1 MTPESRC
8 SFCGKED
15 VTTLNLFYSGNN
27 LRICGDC
34 VEQCLNLIDIH
45 KLQSSTEEIKLQIKK
60 PRDIKAYLDEYVIGQ
75 DDVKIVLSVAVYNH
89 YKRLKFL
96 EDNSQHSSEEKQKL
110 YEGVDSI
117 DKSNILMIG
126 STGTGKTYLVRVL
139 ARYLNVPFA
148 IADATAVTE
157 AGYVGE
163 DVETILT
170 KLLQESNYNVKNAE
184 RGIVYID
191 EIDKIA
197 KKGEG
202 ASLTRDVSGEGVQQ
216 ALLKILEG
224 SKVNVPPQG
233 GRKNP
238 TQQLITIDTTN
249 ILFICGGAFEGLED
263 IVKKRIN
270 KNVLGFE
277 ALKDTEKYND
287 KNILQYV
294 NADDLKH
301 YGMISEFL
309 GRLPVIATMEEL
321 DKNKLLSILTQP
333 KNALV
338 KQYKTLFQLDDISL
352 QFEDAALDA
361 IATHALESKLGAR
374 GLRAICEKILCKKFY
389 TCVDN
394 KDVTSLLITSSDVEG
409 AVGEEKKKTNYT

>member
-1 MTPESRC
+1 MITGSKC
-8 SFCGKED
+8 SFCGKGD

-27 LRICGDC
+27 LMICGEC
-34 VEQCLNLIDIH
+34 VEQCLKLIDLN
-45 KLQSSTEEIKLQIKK
+45 KLKISTEEIDLQVKTPKEIKS
-60 PRDIKAYLDEYVIGQ
+60 YLDEYVIGQ
-75 DDVKIVLSVAVYNH
+75 DEVKIVLSVAVYNH
-89 YKRLKFL
+89 YKRLKFI
-96 EDNSQHSSEEKQKL
+96 EDKTKHTNATTQKL
-110 YEGVDSI
+110 YDDIDSI
-117 DKSNILMIG
+117 DKSNILIIG
-126 STGTGKTYLVRVL
+126 PTGTGKTYLVRVL

-184 RGIVYID
+184 KGIVYID

-224 SKVNVPPQG
+224 TKVNVPPQG

-238 TQQLITIDTTN
+238 EQQFITIDTTN

-263 IVKKRIN
+263 IVKRRLK
-270 KNVLGFE
+270 KNILGFE
-277 ALKDTEKYND
+277 TLKDTVKYTDN
-287 KNILQYV
+287 NILQHV
-294 NADDLKH
+294 NSDDLKH

-309 GRLPVIATMEEL
+309 GRLPIITTMEQL
-321 DKNKLLSILTQP
+321 DKNKLLSILTRP

-338 KQYKTLFQLDDISL
+338 KQYKTLFQLDGIKL
-352 QFEDAALDA
+352 QFEDAALEA
-361 IATHALESKLGAR
+361 IVTKALESKLGAR
-374 GLRAICEKILCKKFY
+374 GLRTICEKILCNKFY
-389 TCVDN
+389 NYVDS
-394 KDVTSLLITSSDVEG
+394 KDVNTILITSSDVED
-409 AVGEEKKKTNYT
+409 AVGEEEKKN

>member
-1 MTPESRC
+1 MPSVNKC
-8 SFCGKED
+8 SFCGKD
-15 VTTLNLFYSGNN
+15 DIITLNVFYSGNK
-27 LRICGDC
+27 LTICGGC
-34 VEQCLNLIDIH
+34 VEQCLHLIDIN
-45 KLQSSTEEIKLQIKK
+45 KLQSSTEEIELQIKK

-75 DDVKIVLSVAVYNH
+75 DETKIVLSVAVYNH
-89 YKRLKFL
+89 YKRLKFI
-96 EDNSQHSSEEKQKL
+96 EDKKQHKGKDNNEQQS
-110 YEGVDSI
+110 YDCIDSI

-126 STGTGKTYLVRVL
+126 PTGTGKTYLVRVL

-184 RGIVYID
+184 KGIVYID

-202 ASLTRDVSGEGVQQ
+202 VSLTRDVSGEGVQQ

-224 SKVNVPPQG
+224 TKVNVPPQG

-238 TQQLITIDTTN
+238 EQQFITIDTTN

-263 IVKKRIN
+263 IVKRRVKQNI
-270 KNVLGFE
+270 LGFE
-277 ALKDTEKYND
+277 VIKDKEKYTD
-287 KNILQYV
+287 ANILKYV
-294 NADDLKH
+294 NSDDLKQ

-309 GRLPVIATMEEL
+309 GRLPVVTTMEQL
-321 DKNKLLSILTQP
+321 DKNKLLAILTQP

-338 KQYKTLFQLDDISL
+338 KQYKTLFQLDDINL
-352 QFEDAALDA
+352 QFTDDALDC
-361 IATHALESKLGAR
+361 IVSKTMESKLGAR
-374 GLRAICEKILCKKFY
+374 GLRAICEKILCEKFY
-389 TCVDN
+389 TYVDN
-394 KDVTSLLITSSDVEG
+394 KDVNTITITSSEVDV
-409 AVGEEKKKTNYT
+409 ALGEKNKKN